1 MLLCEYVLNSMR
13 SPPAEEVIYHT
24 LIQLYLE
31 AQLADE
37 SDVSP
42 DGIAASQS
50 TRRCTCHSDRYL
62 LYMACL
68 YVACQGSGMM
78 AFRHWVHSRN
88 KEALQLCSQVIRQI

>member
-50 TRRCTCHSDRYL
+50 TRRCTCHSDSMSL
-62 LYMACL
+62 CCM
-68 YVACQGSGMM
+68 SGQ
-78 AFRHWVHSRN
+78 RHDG
-88 KEALQLCSQVIRQI
+88 I